1 MADDEGEDFNDDVA
15 GNGYET
21 PPVDEEEEDF
31 DDRRRRAD
39 AGEEDEDDEN
49 VLAEDAAADD
59 APPDQ
64 FDDTDEKREEEW
76 TKNEEAER
84 KMEAEEAAYTEAQK
98 AAALCPNPVRITT
111 PIMTKYEIARL
122 IGARARMLERNAP
135 PLTDVGDEID
145 HVTIAAM
152 ELRAHVLPLKVDR
165 FLPDGSCE
173 VWKASELT
181 ILDEE
186 DLAYALGKS
195 F

>member
-39 AGEEDEDDEN
+39 GEEEEEEEEDGVAD
-49 VLAEDAAADD
+49 DAAADD

-98 AAALCPNPVRITT
+98 VKALCPNPVRITT

-135 PLTDVGDEID
+135 PLIDVGDEINPLA
-145 HVTIAAM
+145 IAAM
-152 ELRAHVLPLKVDR
+152 ELRAHVCPLEVDR
-165 FLPDGSCE
+165 SLPDGSCE
-173 VWKASELT
+173 IWKASELT
-181 ILDEE
+181 ILDED
-186 DLAYALGKS
+186 DLAYMMGRS